1 MIGGFFPKLSKMDER
16 DGLNAIQRFGA
27 NLDFLIH
34 PEFRGGDIIRQQG
47 ARNLQSLKRNKSIE
61 ELQKRADS
69 GDAIAQRYL
78 QGLNSGAL
86 DPAQAFSGYLNEFAA
101 NERMQKEMAQRL
113 ALAKAK
119 PATLSGVEREFN
131 FFKSRGM
138 SDEQALALATRSDA
152 PNVSVYT
159 GDADG
164 LRKELRKK
172 IGGNF
177 SKFQEAGFQAQVQ
190 LADLDALD
198 ALIKG
203 TPNDKIAGYLAV
215 QFPNLQNDATMM
227 SQAIINRLAP
237 QLRVEGSG
245 STSDKEYEGMLQG
258 FGKMTQS
265 QAGRAAIYDIFRKRA
280 DFLAKRGEIINR
292 FMAGEIETETQLFKE
307 LNDLKIENANL
318 SRVMNQYA
326 NQFDID
332 LQGTTSANNIG
343 YKILDE

>member
-1 MIGGFFPKLSKMDER
+1 MIGGLLGGLVRRNEET
-16 DGLNAIQRFGA
+16 GLNPLQNIAASMDALVMPKYRMGEQ
-27 NLDFLIH
+27 
-34 PEFRGGDIIRQQG
+34 IRQAG
-47 ARNLQSLKRNKSIE
+47 AQRVAADRRNATIAEMK
-61 ELQKRADS
+61 KRADA
-69 GDAIAQRYL
+69 GDTVAQRYL
-78 QGLNSGAL
+78 QGIESGAL
-86 DPAQAFSGYLNEFAA
+86 DMKTGFAGYLNEVAA
-101 NERMQKEMAQRL
+101 NERLQKEMNARA
-113 ALAKAK
+113 ALAASK
-119 PATLSGVEREFN
+119 PPTISGVEREFN
-131 FFKSRGM
+131 FYKSRGM
-138 SDEQALALATRSDA
+138 SDEDAMALATRSDA
-152 PNVSVYT
+152 PNITVQT
-159 GDADG
+159 GDAEG
-164 LRKELRKK
+164 LRKELRRK

-190 LADLDALD
+190 IADLDALD

-203 TPNDKIAGYLAV
+203 TPDDKIAGYLAV

-265 QAGRAAIYDIFRKRA
+265 QAGRSAIYDIFRKRA

-318 SRVMNQYA
+318 SKVMNQYA

-343 YKILDE
+343 YKIVEP

>member
-1 MIGGFFPKLSKMDER
+1 MIGGLFNRLSTISEV
-16 DGLNAIQRFGA
+16 DGLTPIQRFGA
-27 NLDFLIH
+27 GLDALIL
-34 PEFRGGDIIRQQG
+34 PEMRMGQQIRQQG
-47 ARNLQSLKRNKSIE
+47 QQQLASLRRNSTIQ
-61 ELQKRADS
+61 ELEKRANA
-69 GDAIAQRYL
+69 GDAVAQRYL
-78 QGLNSGAL
+78 QGIKSGAL
-86 DPAQAFSGYLNEFAA
+86 EPKAGFSGYLNEVAA
-101 NERMQKEMAQRL
+101 NERLQREINARA
-113 ALAKAK
+113 ALAAAK
-119 PATLSGVEREFN
+119 PPTLSGVEREFN
-131 FFKSRGM
+131 FYKSRGM
-138 SDEQALALATRSDA
+138 SDEEALALATRSDA
-152 PNVSVYT
+152 PTVNVST

-164 LRKELRKK
+164 LRKKLREK

-177 SKFQEAGFQAQVQ
+177 AKFQEAGFQAQVQ
-190 LADLDALD
+190 IADLNALD

-215 QFPNLQNDATMM
+215 QFPNMQNDATMM

-280 DFLAKRGEIINR
+280 DFLARRGEIINR

-318 SRVMNQYA
+318 SKVMNQYA

-343 YKILDE
+343 YKILDQ

>member
-1 MIGGFFPKLSKMDER
+1 MIGGLFNRLRTVSEV
-16 DGLNAIQRFGA
+16 DGLTPIQRFGA
-27 NLDFLIH
+27 GLDALIL
-34 PEFRGGDIIRQQG
+34 PEMRMGQQIRQQG
-47 ARNLQSLKRNKSIE
+47 QQQLASLRRNSTIQ
-61 ELQKRADS
+61 ELEKRANE
-69 GDAIAQRYL
+69 GDAVAQRYL
-78 QGLNSGAL
+78 QGIQSGAI
-86 DPAQAFSGYLNEFAA
+86 DPKSGFSGYLNEVAA
-101 NERMQKEMAQRL
+101 NERMQREINARA
-113 ALAKAK
+113 ALAAAK
-119 PATLSGVEREFN
+119 PPTLSGVEREFN
-131 FFKSRGM
+131 FYKSRGM

-152 PNVSVYT
+152 PNVTVNT

-190 LADLDALD
+190 IADLNALD

-203 TPNDKIAGYLAV
+203 TPNDKVAGYLAV

-318 SRVMNQYA
+318 SKVMNQYA

-343 YKILDE
+343 YKIVDQ